1 MAKQPHDEKPGKP
14 PTEAHGATAVKPT
27 HPARYAVGMFG
38 TSIPIN
44 VIKGSMM
51 YFYVDILGL
60 DAAIYAA
67 VYAVYGIID
76 ALDNPVFGYISD
88 RTRTRWG
95 RRKPY
100 LITGALILMF
110 GMIAL
115 FWVPAGIVASKG
127 APLVIWF
134 AVFAI
139 LSEAADSLINA
150 NYGALLPELFPVER
164 RRAVANSLRQGFQL
178 IAMIIALG
186 LTPILA
192 QNVFGCV
199 KGTEGCTNPAR
210 GYMVLGII
218 YGVLGAVVIVYMALG
233 VHENPAVD
241 ETKRPRF
248 FRSILQI
255 LSNRYFWTVGV
266 VSACYGAGMALILN
280 GLQLYVK
287 YSLGGTPLDS
297 TILQVV
303 VILASI
309 GFLSLWTTVVRR
321 KGAAWTWKLAL
332 PVCAISFIP
341 LFFATT
347 LVTGIIA
354 GLCVGIGYSGMLA
367 TNDLIFAR
375 ILDEDARQTGI
386 HREGLFLSAFG
397 VLGRLSALPVALAIA
412 SLSWIFDYTSGDH
425 PGNNPAL
432 AWRVYMAVYPFIL
445 LAIGSII
452 SRFIQVPGDIPD
464 FPEDSP
470 EGSDR
475 PSAEGVARST
485 QEQDLAERFEI
496 ANTEWDQ
503 I

>member
-1 MAKQPHDEKPGKP
+1 MSDSEAAQPVTVE
-14 PTEAHGATAVKPT
+14 PTRPS
-27 HPARYAVGMFG
+27 RYAIGMLG

-51 YFYVDILGL
+51 YFYVDVLGL

-67 VYAVYGIID
+67 VYAVYGVID
-76 ALDNPVFGYISD
+76 AIDNPVFGYLSD

-100 LITGALILMF
+100 LITGALILMV

-115 FWVPAGIVASKG
+115 FWVPAPIVAAKG

-139 LSEAADSLINA
+139 ISEAADSLINA
-150 NYGALLPELFPVER
+150 NYGALLPELFPQEKK
-164 RRAVANSLRQGFQL
+164 RAVANSLRQGFQL
-178 IAMIIALG
+178 IAMIVALG

-192 QNVFGCV
+192 QNVLGCE
-199 KGTEGCTNPAR
+199 KGAVGCTNPER
-210 GYMVLGII
+210 GYMILAII
-218 YGVLGAVVIVYMALG
+218 YGILGAAVIIYMALG

-241 ETKRPRF
+241 ATERPKF
-248 FRSILQI
+248 FRSIWQI
-255 LSNRYFWTVGV
+255 VRNRYFWTVGI
-266 VSACYGAGMALILN
+266 VSACYLAGMALILN

-287 YSLGGTPLDS
+287 YALEGSPLDS

-309 GFLSLWTTVVRR
+309 GFLSAWTAIVRK

-332 PVCAISFIP
+332 PVCAVSFLP
-341 LFFATT
+341 LFLATN
-347 LVTGIIA
+347 LLTGVIA
-354 GLCVGIGYSGMLA
+354 GLFVGIGYSGMLA

-375 ILDEDARQTGI
+375 ILDEDARQTGV

-412 SLSWIFDYTSGDH
+412 SLSWFFGYQSGDN
-425 PGNNPAL
+425 PGADPGT
-432 AWRVYMAVYPFIL
+432 AWRVYMSIYPFVL
-445 LAIGSII
+445 LTIGSVI
-452 SRFIQVPGDIPD
+452 SRFIKVPGDFPD
-464 FPEDSP
+464 T
-470 EGSDR
+470 EGPDYVP
-475 PSAEGVARST
+475 PSEIEANKARSSI
-485 QEQDLAERFEI
+485 AEDR
-496 ANTEWDQ
+496 
-503 I
+503 

>member
-1 MAKQPHDEKPGKP
+1 MSVDA
-14 PTEAHGATAVKPT
+14 AAVKPT
-27 HPARYAVGMFG
+27 RPSRYAVGMLG

-60 DAAIYAA
+60 DAAIYAS
-67 VYAVYGIID
+67 VYAVYGVID
-76 ALDNPVFGYISD
+76 AIDNPLFGYLSD

-100 LITGALILMF
+100 LITGAIILMF

-115 FWVPAGIVASKG
+115 FWVPPSIVASKG
-127 APLVIWF
+127 ALLVAWF
-134 AVFAI
+134 AIFAI
-139 LSEAADSLINA
+139 VSEAADSLINA
-150 NYGALLPELFPVER
+150 NYGALLPELFPEEKK
-164 RRAVANSLRQGFQL
+164 RAIANSLRQGFQL
-178 IAMIIALG
+178 IAMIVALG

-192 QNVFGCV
+192 QNVLGCQ
-199 KGTEGCTNPAR
+199 KGAEGCTNPEQ
-210 GYMVLGII
+210 GYVILGVI
-218 YGVLGAVVIVYMALG
+218 YGVIGALVIIYMALG

-241 ETKRPRF
+241 ETQRPKF
-248 FRSILQI
+248 FRSIWQI
-255 LSNRYFWTVGV
+255 IRNPYFWTVGV
-266 VSACYGAGMALILN
+266 VSACYGAGMAMILS

-309 GFLSLWTTVVRR
+309 GFLSMWTAVVRR

-332 PVCAISFIP
+332 PVCALSFLP
-341 LFFATT
+341 LFFANS

-354 GLCVGIGYSGMLA
+354 GLIVGIGYSGMLA

-412 SLSWIFDYTSGDH
+412 SLSWFFGYYSGDN
-425 PGNNPAL
+425 PGSDAGT
-432 AWRVYMAVYPFIL
+432 AWRVYMAVYPFL
-445 LAIGSII
+445 LLTTGAII
-452 SRFIQVPGDIPD
+452 SRFIKVPGDHPD
-464 FPEDSP
+464 TEGPDYVAPDS
-470 EGSDR
+470 
-475 PSAEGVARST
+475 AA
-485 QEQDLAERFEI
+485 AERAAI
-496 ANTEWDQ
+496 ANQDWEV
-503 I
+503 